1 MSFVEVIVLIVCDD
15 LVLELL
21 TTDAQELPLME
32 VFEKLLTD
40 SEVSLRS
47 GSSCL
52 S

>member
-1 MSFVEVIVLIVCDD
+1 MLLVEVIVLMVCDNF
-15 LVLELL
+15 VLELL
-21 TTDAQELPLME
+21 TTDAYELPLME

-40 SEVSLRS
+40 SEASLRS